1 MLARVQLTLAAAL
14 LIVAVALAGVFF
26 LGPDGDTVRTPDSA
40 LGVGPFGFV
49 GAVAPPDVTP
59 RDFTLPDENGRSFSL
74 AAQRGKVVVLT
85 WMYAT
90 CLDSCPRTASTIRLA
105 LDQVGGAAKDV
116 PVVAVS
122 VDPAGDTRT
131 AVRSFLLKQSLLGR
145 MTYLRGTR
153 AQLRPV
159 WSAYNVLPQGT
170 GTKQKDSHT
179 VYLIIIGRDGRQR
192 VSLAVDTMTPEA
204 LAHDLRRVLAEKA

>member
-1 MLARVQLTLAAAL
+1 MLARLQLTLAAAL
-14 LIVAVALAGVFF
+14 LIVAVALAGVLL
-26 LGPDGDTVRTPDSA
+26 LGSDGKVRPPA
-40 LGVGPFGFV
+40 PELGVGPYGFV
-49 GAVAPPDVTP
+49 GALAPPDVSP
-59 RDFTLPDENGRSFSL
+59 RDFTLPDENGRPFSL

-105 LDQVGGAAKDV
+105 LDQVGTAAKDV
-116 PVVAVS
+116 PVVSVS

-145 MTYLRGTR
+145 MSYLRGTR
-153 AQLRPV
+153 AQLAPV
-159 WSAYNVLPQGT
+159 WKAYHVLPQGP
-170 GTKQKDSHT
+170 GTRQNDSHT